1 MNEKIKFAIVGYGGI
16 GKIHARASYEADF
29 LRESRSLLS
38 LVAIVTRRENQEL
51 DFPTIE
57 KSSSLPDVLGNSEI
71 KFVSLCT
78 PNENHYEMGNQIL
91 RAGKGLYC
99 EKPIGK
105 SYEETLALTRL
116 ACELGLPHGV
126 PLVFRYLPAVQE
138 IKKLLGDK
146 LIGEIIHFR
155 TQLYHKSYLSEAKKG
170 TWRTLENSGGGALLD
185 LGVHLADLV
194 HFIFGPVHSLQA
206 QTDIFFK
213 DRSFVDETANV
224 SLKQVTGVSGEIA
237 VSRIYA
243 ESEDAMEL
251 TVYGTKGHLKISSS
265 APFLVSHYDVAENE
279 TSVRK
284 VVCQPDCLYY
294 PKEKEASSL
303 ILNGHRVALCDFAA
317 FVGGR
322 ESWSLRPT
330 FLDGLAAE
338 KVIHTAY
345 KSAVKNSEFTV
356 NYDDLSA
363 KSREKMV

>member
-1 MNEKIKFAIVGYGGI
+1 MNEKIKFAIIGYGGI
-16 GKIHARASYEADF
+16 GKIHARAAYEADF
-29 LRESRSLLS
+29 LPESKNLLS
-38 LVAIVTRRENQEL
+38 LVAIVTRKENQEL
-51 DFPTIE
+51 DFPAIE
-57 KSSSLPDVLGNSEI
+57 KSSSLHEVLGNSEI

-78 PNENHYEMGNQIL
+78 PNENHYEVGTQIL
-91 RAGKGLYC
+91 KAGKGLYC

-138 IKKLLGDK
+138 IKKLLSEK
-146 LIGEIIHFR
+146 LIGDIIHFR

-206 QTDIFFK
+206 QTGIFFQ

-224 SLKQVTGVSGEIA
+224 SLKQVNGVSGEIA

-265 APFLVSHYDVAENE
+265 LPFLITHYDLTENQ

-284 VVCQPDCLYY
+284 VVDQQDCLYY
-294 PKEKEASSL
+294 PKEKEASSS
-303 ILNGHRVALCDFAA
+303 ILNGHRAALCDFAA
-317 FVGGR
+317 FVGGQK
-322 ESWSLRPT
+322 SWPLRPT

-338 KVIHTAY
+338 KLIHIAY
-345 KSAVKNSEFTV
+345 KSAAKNSEFTV
-356 NYDDLSA
+356 NYDDLPVNP
-363 KSREKMV
+363 REK